1 MFSFMTF
8 TASSADFFAV
18 FFPEASAVIKQ
29 YESAAP
35 APNIPEMAEVWTGA
49 ESLMFD
55 AASGKKTA
63 KKSADDAVNV
73 IKENIREKYVK

>member
-1 MFSFMTF
+1 MKFRPTQPQGRKRESKN
-8 TASSADFFAV
+8 
-18 FFPEASAVIKQ
+18 ELASAVIKQ

-55 AASGKKTA
+55 AASGKKQQ
-63 KKSADDAVNV
+63 K
-73 IKENIREKYVK
+73 IGG